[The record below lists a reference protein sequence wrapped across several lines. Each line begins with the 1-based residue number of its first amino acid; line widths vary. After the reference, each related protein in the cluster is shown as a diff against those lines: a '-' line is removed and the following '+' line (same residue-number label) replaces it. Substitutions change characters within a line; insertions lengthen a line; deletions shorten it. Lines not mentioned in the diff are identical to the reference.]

1 MTEEE
6 EGHHQGET
14 QWEEVAGDPARTAEA
29 TQISAGYD
37 GPTGDP
43 EVPEVHRAPP
53 QKAAIPE
60 VGKGT
65 CPRPRQDGH

>member
-1 MTEEE
+1 M
-6 EGHHQGET
+6 
-14 QWEEVAGDPARTAEA
+14 
-29 TQISAGYD
+29 QISAGYG

-65 CPRPRQDGH
+65 CPRPRQDDH